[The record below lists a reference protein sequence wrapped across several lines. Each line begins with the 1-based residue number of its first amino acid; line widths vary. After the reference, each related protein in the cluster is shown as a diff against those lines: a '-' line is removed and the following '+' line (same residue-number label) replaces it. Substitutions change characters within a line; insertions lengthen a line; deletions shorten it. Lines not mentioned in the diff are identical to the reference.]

1 MDNLNKEI
9 SAVIMIGGQ
18 SKRMGGGIKSLITF
32 NNKSIFDRI
41 PFALGCGDK
50 PKIQDL

>member
-18 SKRMGGGIKSLITF
+18 SKRMGG
-32 NNKSIFDRI
+32 
-41 PFALGCGDK
+41 ALNH
-50 PKIQDL
+50 